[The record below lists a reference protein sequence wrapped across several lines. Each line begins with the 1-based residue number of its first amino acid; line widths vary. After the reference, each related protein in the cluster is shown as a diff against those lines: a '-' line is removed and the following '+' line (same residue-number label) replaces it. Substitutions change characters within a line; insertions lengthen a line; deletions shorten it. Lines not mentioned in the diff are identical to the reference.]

1 MLTDTVEPL
10 LYLLQVANAS
20 FPTGAF
26 NHSYGLETW
35 IDGDAVINAA
45 QLETTCRDW
54 LKFSLMQGDAA
65 IVAQAYDAAVAGNV
79 ARLVAMD
86 HVAAAIK
93 LSREAR
99 EASDKT
105 GHALLRALCDIFDW
119 TDVEDYRRAIQE
131 GNCEGHYPVIFG
143 AAAATFKVPVN
154 LAILTYLH
162 SSLSNLVSVASRLIP
177 LGQVESQRIIRNAW
191 PALIEAADGACKMDP
206 NLIGTAMIGL
216 DVASMQHERLHTRLC
231 IS

>member
-1 MLTDTVEPL
+1 MRADTVEPL

-35 IDGDAVINAA
+35 IDGNAIGNAA
-45 QLETTCRDW
+45 QLEITCRDW
-54 LKFSLMQGDAA
+54 LAFSVMQGDAA
-65 IVAQAYDAAVAGNV
+65 IVARAYDAAVAGDV
-79 ARLVAMD
+79 PGLIALD
-86 HVAAAIK
+86 HLAAAIK

-105 GHALLRALCDIFDW
+105 GHALLRALCDVFDW
-119 TDVEDYRRAIQE
+119 TGVEGYRQAIRD
-131 GNCEGHYPVIFG
+131 GNCDGHYPVIFG
-143 AAAATFKVPVN
+143 AAAATYDVPAN
-154 LAILTYLH
+154 LAVLTYLH
-162 SSLSNLVSVASRLIP
+162 SSLSNLVGVAARLIP

-191 PALIEAADGACKMDP
+191 PALIEAADGAYKVDP
-206 NLIGTAMIGL
+206 DLIGTAMIGL
-216 DVASMQHERLHTRLC
+216 DLASMQHERLHTRLC